1 MEVAEGPV
9 TVNRFSKKIV
19 GYAAGKNGLEVH
31 VQKGQVLG
39 GNARGKDRLVHQE
52 KLCELFEGELL
63 F

>member
-31 VQKGQVLG
+31 VQRAQVLE
-39 GNARGKDRLVHQE
+39 GNAHGRGHLVRQE
-52 KLCELFEGELL
+52 KLCVSFEGELL